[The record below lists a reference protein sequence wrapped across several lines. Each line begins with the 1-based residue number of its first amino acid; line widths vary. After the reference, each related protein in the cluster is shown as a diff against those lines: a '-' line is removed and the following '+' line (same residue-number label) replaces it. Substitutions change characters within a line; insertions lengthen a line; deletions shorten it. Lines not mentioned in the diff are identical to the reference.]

1 MVNVVLALWQV
12 RVNHCSLTRL
22 TDKSG
27 GGEAVV
33 QSSQARWTLERTA
46 KLWWAGIS
54 HLCVLPLNTVS
65 LYRYI
70 HLLQLNCSWTIFIYL
85 QFRFSFHLLPGW
97 WSEPLK
103 LTLLQELLEGLSF
116 STKKVLWHTIRLWSL
131 LLSCNKLL
139 TVELLH
145 VDPSLLHQRPICCV
159 SCSQAGRRLA
169 AELLPAI
176 LLLSLLPCAVL
187 SCDYIKWAVIHQWQG
202 LKRGRKR
209 TVWAL
214 GSGCATWGR
223 GMDTV

>member
-1 MVNVVLALWQV
+1 MVQTPKIHLCNVVVDHLGKTNKPLTKAL
-12 RVNHCSLTRL
+12 SL
-22 TDKSG
+22 
-27 GGEAVV
+27 
-33 QSSQARWTLERTA
+33 
-46 KLWWAGIS
+46 
-54 HLCVLPLNTVS
+54 LN
-65 LYRYI
+65 
-70 HLLQLNCSWTIFIYL
+70 HLLC
-85 QFRFSFHLLPGW
+85 LL
-97 WSEPLK
+97 
-103 LTLLQELLEGLSF
+103 F
-116 STKKVLWHTIRLWSL
+116 KVLWHTIRLWSL

-145 VDPSLLHQRPICCV
+145 VDPSFLHQRPICCV

-202 LKRGRKR
+202 LKRGRKH

-214 GSGCATWGR
+214 GSGCAMWGR